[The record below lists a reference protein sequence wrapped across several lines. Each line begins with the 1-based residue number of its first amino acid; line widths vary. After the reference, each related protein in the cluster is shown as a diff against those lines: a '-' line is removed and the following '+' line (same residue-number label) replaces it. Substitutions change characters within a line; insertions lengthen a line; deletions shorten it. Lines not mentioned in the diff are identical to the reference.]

1 MKRNN
6 SRPDALLLGLAVVQV
21 ADVLAEENLATDRR
35 VASGDEHDLSG
46 RVVLDVR
53 GAVGREVKRVCRA
66 MELDARVEISRDTRA
81 LASPVHGDG
90 DRSAAGEGPIL

>member
-6 SRPDALLLGLAVVQV
+6 SRPDALLLGLAAVQV

-46 RVVLDVR
+46 RVVLDDHI
-53 GAVGREVKRVCRA
+53 ELLSRVPCDDECGFA
-66 MELDARVEISRDTRA
+66 D
-81 LASPVHGDG
+81 
-90 DRSAAGEGPIL
+90 